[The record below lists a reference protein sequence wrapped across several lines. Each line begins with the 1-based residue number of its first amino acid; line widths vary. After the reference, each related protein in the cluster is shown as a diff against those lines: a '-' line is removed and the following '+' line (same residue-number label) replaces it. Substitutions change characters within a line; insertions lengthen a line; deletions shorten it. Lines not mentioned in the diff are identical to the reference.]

1 MTIGAIVLNIVITI
15 GVIILGLIIA
25 DYFYREDE
33 LAICITSL
41 LVAILIIAGIWG
53 ISVWYYGNTEGG
65 KRALKSQESNLSG
78 GITREVKV
86 YDVEGDVI
94 ATYKGRFD
102 IEYDNDRVLF
112 DDEKGNRHIIY
123 YPTGNV
129 IIDEVGE

>member
-53 ISVWYYGNTEGG
+53 ISVWYYENTEGG

-86 YDVEGDVI
+86 YDVEGDII
-94 ATYKGRFD
+94 ATYKGKFD

>member
-1 MTIGAIVLNIVITI
+1 MTIGAIILNIIVTI
-15 GVIILGLIIA
+15 GVIILGLSIA
-25 DYFYREDE
+25 DYFFKDE
-33 LAICITSL
+33 SFGICVSSL
-41 LVAILIIAGIWG
+41 LITILIIAGTWG
-53 ISVWYYGNTEGG
+53 ISIWYYGNTEGG

-94 ATYKGRFD
+94 ATYKGKFD
-102 IEYDNDRVLF
+102 IEYDNDRILF

-129 IIDEVGE
+129 IIDEIGE